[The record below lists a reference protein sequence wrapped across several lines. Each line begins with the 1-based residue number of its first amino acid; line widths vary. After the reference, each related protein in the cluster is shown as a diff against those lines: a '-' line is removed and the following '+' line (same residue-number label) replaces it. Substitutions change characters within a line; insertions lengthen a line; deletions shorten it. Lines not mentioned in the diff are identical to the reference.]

1 MSRKKN
7 PPTKSAKNAKPAS
20 GIGASRQTPAASEGL
35 PQLELNDVVAK
46 IQEMTQLV
54 AAFRAPDSSLNNS
67 TSLSQPGASREWVDS
82 AQSTLLALMR
92 TLLHQMTYIFVN
104 GDAVVA
110 KVALDGI
117 CSSIVKCL
125 NAIES
130 STQDTSRRAL
140 FEDEVKNRF
149 EFPCLLSCFN
159 QTSKARYNL
168 IMKKIKLAANVPF
181 RIAPNL
187 KYSPQT
193 MLALYIVGWIS
204 RHRSEPSSVYRQF
217 AQELGEK
224 EFCAVNSSVWESVIG
239 FHMDYLMAPEESER
253 ATKFR
258 RENAQLL
265 GNFDRQLELMNW
277 AEYFQ
282 FKGPITEIPHFK
294 SILEGRRYKKVTSE
308 ISLYGKARTIVL
320 QAARNLMKDKIAPS
334 PV

>member
-20 GIGASRQTPAASEGL
+20 GIGASRETPAASKGST
-35 PQLELNDVVAK
+35 QFELNDVVTK
-46 IQEMTQLV
+46 IQEMGQLV
-54 AAFRAPDSSLNNS
+54 ADFRTPDSSRNDSNS
-67 TSLSQPGASREWVDS
+67 LPQPGVSREWVDS
-82 AQSTLLALMR
+82 AQSVLR
-92 TLLHQMTYIFVN
+92 TLLQTLLQQMKYIFKNADPVM
-104 GDAVVA
+104 AR
-110 KVALDGI
+110 VALQDTCG
-117 CSSIVKCL
+117 SIIECL
-125 NAIES
+125 RAIEAP
-130 STQDTSRRAL
+130 QENTSLRTL
-140 FEDEVKNRF
+140 VEDQIRNSF
-149 EFPCLLSCFN
+149 EFPCLLICFN
-159 QTSKARYNL
+159 QTSKTRYDF

-193 MLALYIVGWIS
+193 ILAIRIVDWIS
-204 RHRSEPSSVYRQF
+204 RHRSNPSSVYRQF

-253 ATKFR
+253 ATKFS

-265 GNFDRQLELMNW
+265 GNFDRQVELMNW

-320 QAARNLMKDKIAPS
+320 QAARNLMKDK
-334 PV
+334 V